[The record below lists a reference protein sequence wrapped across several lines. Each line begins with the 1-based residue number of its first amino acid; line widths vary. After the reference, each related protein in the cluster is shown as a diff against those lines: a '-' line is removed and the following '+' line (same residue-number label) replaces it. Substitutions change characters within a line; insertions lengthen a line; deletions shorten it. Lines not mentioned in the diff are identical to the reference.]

1 MAKFSIKKL
10 VVISLF
16 GVFLIGAAGVASAQQ
31 ALPKGG
37 DSFETAVE
45 LEPGVYQADSLEEN
59 EYFYVADIK
68 PGQEITVKYTFSA
81 GTGNDGWG
89 ILGLYDENKA
99 ELFDDWDTVSKGDSG
114 SVIASWMPN
123 TDEDSYK
130 YYIRTGYDDYDVS
143 SVLLDI
149 SLTDYY
155 DAGSQTD
162 AGDSFEKAMSLAAG
176 EYEGY
181 LSGELGSDV
190 KDFYEMEIKKG
201 EELTVK
207 VTPPMEANMEVV
219 LYDDSRKELRHEY
232 ASNPGAIIETS
243 LVARESEDIFVAVLC
258 DEWCSYDLVNYTLNV
273 TIQPSAEVVGAPVG
287 EEGAPKVI
295 LSPSGEG
302 APIGEA
308 REAGEAGEVEKGIFS
323 GIVLWIAG
331 SIVLL
336 IIIGIIVS
344 SFLKKKE

>member
-1 MAKFSIKKL
+1 MAKFSIKNL
-10 VVISLF
+10 AVVSLF
-16 GVFLIGAAGVASAQQ
+16 GIFLIGVAGIASAQQ
-31 ALPKGG
+31 MLPKGG

-45 LEPGVYQADSLEEN
+45 LEPGAYQADSLEEN

-68 PGQEITVKYTFSA
+68 PGQGIDIKYTFSN

-89 ILGLYDENKA
+89 ILGLYDENRG
-99 ELFDDWDTVSKGDSG
+99 ELLDDWDTVEKGG
-114 SVIASWMPN
+114 SESITVSWMPN

-130 YYIRTGYDDYDVS
+130 YYIRAGYDNYDVS
-143 SVLLDI
+143 SVLFDV

-162 AGDSFEKAMSLAAG
+162 AGDSFEKAMSLVVG
-176 EYEGY
+176 EHEGY
-181 LSGELGSDV
+181 LSGKSGSDV
-190 KDFYEMEIKKG
+190 KDFYEIEIKKG

-207 VTPPMEANMEVV
+207 VTPPVEASMEVT

-243 LVARESEDIFVAVLC
+243 LVARESEDIFVVVLC
-258 DEWCSYDLVNYTLNV
+258 DRWCSEDIVNYTLDV
-273 TIQPSAEVVGAPVG
+273 TIKPSAEVVEAPVG

-295 LSPSGEG
+295 LPPGG
-302 APIGEA
+302 VPT
-308 REAGEAGEVEKGIFS
+308 GEAGEVPKGILS
-323 GIVLWIAG
+323 GIVPWIGG

-336 IIIGIIVS
+336 VIIGIVVS

>member
-1 MAKFSIKKL
+1 MAKFSIKNLAVIGL
-10 VVISLF
+10 VGI
-16 GVFLIGAAGVASAQQ
+16 FLIGMAGIASAQQQ

-37 DSFETAVE
+37 DSFATAVE

-59 EYFYVADIK
+59 EYFYVAGIK
-68 PGQEITVKYTFSA
+68 PGQEINIEYTFSV

-89 ILGLYDENKA
+89 ILGLYDENRA
-99 ELFDDWDTVSKGDSG
+99 ELFGDWDTVSGGG
-114 SVIASWMPN
+114 SEFITASWMPN

-130 YYIRTGYDDYDVS
+130 YYIRAGYDDYDVS
-143 SVLLDI
+143 SVLFDV

-162 AGDSFEKAMSLAAG
+162 AGDSFEKAMSLTAG

-181 LSGELGSDV
+181 LSGESGSDV
-190 KDFYEMEIKKG
+190 KDFYKMEIEKG

-207 VTPPMEANMEVV
+207 ITPPMEASMEVV
-219 LYDDSRKELRHEY
+219 LYDDNRKELRSEY
-232 ASNPGAIIETS
+232 APNAGAIIETS

-258 DEWCSYDLVNYTLNV
+258 DGWCSEDLVNYTLDV
-273 TIQPSAEVVGAPVG
+273 TIQPSAEVAGAPVG
-287 EEGAPKVI
+287 GEGAPKVS
-295 LSPSGEG
+295 SPSGE
-302 APIGEA
+302 APMGEVE
-308 REAGEAGEVEKGIFS
+308 RAGKVEKGIFS
-323 GIVLWIAG
+323 GMVSWVAG

-336 IIIGIIVS
+336 VIIGIIVS